1 MAVAIFISVLLLLGL
16 AMLAWC
22 IQCIIRGRQSLLWPT
37 APGRIL
43 ECRME
48 SDGDGEMPSMKVR
61 VRYDYE
67 VGGQHFEGNRVAYG
81 YCGGTLQA
89 EHQRL
94 YDELRPDSQVMVHY
108 QPGHPARSVLVPGIH
123 RLTFVVLTFAIILVL
138 AMSGALLVW
147 CLPSRQEPVLRKEN
161 AMGHDRE

>member
-1 MAVAIFISVLLLLGL
+1 MAL
-16 AMLAWC
+16 LAWC
-22 IQCIIRGRQSLLWPT
+22 IQCIMRGRQSRLWPT

-48 SDGDGEMPSMKVR
+48 TDGDGEMPIMKVK

-108 QPGHPARSVLVPGIH
+108 QPDRPDRSVLVPGIH
-123 RLTFVVLTFAIILVL
+123 RLAFVGLVYAIILVL
-138 AMSGALLVW
+138 VMSGALLAW
-147 CLPSRQEPVLRKEN
+147 YLNSRPEPVPRKEN
-161 AMGHDRE
+161 AMGHENE